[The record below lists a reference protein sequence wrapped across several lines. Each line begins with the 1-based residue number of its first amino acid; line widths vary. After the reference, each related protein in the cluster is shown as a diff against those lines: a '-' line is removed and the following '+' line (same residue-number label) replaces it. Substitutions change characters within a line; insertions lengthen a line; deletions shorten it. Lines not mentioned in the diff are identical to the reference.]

1 MYNAIHRSYSKISAD
16 ISDKCLT
23 ALMNRNKKRKKK
35 KTIKKKKK
43 EYETRMGER
52 IRESDA
58 NRSRSRKM
66 LELLI
71 DQRQWIR
78 YDAQEDRLFD
88 LSVLLNDR
96 KQRAERR

>member
-35 KTIKKKKK
+35 KPKKK
-43 EYETRMGER
+43 EYETRIDEQ

-66 LELLI
+66 LELLV

-78 YDAQEDRLFD
+78 YGAQEDRLFD
-88 LSVLLNDR
+88 LSILLN
-96 KQRAERR
+96 ERSDADNLSG